1 MMQYP
6 AYDFND
12 HDQDWREFCDLLA
25 GLNEKTPLGR
35 MVMIRS
41 EDDEEILKTF
51 SPDMLNERTRWRTS
65 HMTNT
70 PAMMDDEELSEAQS
84 KLFAALQGLQGA
96 Q

>member
-1 MMQYP
+1 MQYP

-25 GLNEKTPLGR
+25 GFNEKTPLGR

-51 SPDMLNERTRWRTS
+51 SADMLDERARWRNN

-70 PAMMDDEELSEAQS
+70 PAMMDDAELSEAQS

>member
-1 MMQYP
+1 MQYP

-12 HDQDWREFCDLLA
+12 HDQGWREFCDLLA
-25 GLNEKTPLGR
+25 GLTEKTPLGR

-51 SPDMLNERTRWRTS
+51 SPDMLDERARWRAS

-70 PAMMDDEELSEAQS
+70 PAMMDDEELSEAQT

>member
-12 HDQDWREFCDLLA
+12 HDQNWREFCDLLA

-51 SPDMLNERTRWRTS
+51 SPDMLDERARWRAS
-65 HMTNT
+65 HMTNA
-70 PAMMDDEELSEAQS
+70 PAMDDEELSEAQS

>member
-6 AYDFND
+6 SYDFND
-12 HDQDWREFCDLLA
+12 HDQNWREFCDLLA

-51 SPDMLNERTRWRTS
+51 SQDMLKERARWRSS
-65 HMTNT
+65 HMTNA
-70 PAMMDDEELSEAQS
+70 PAIDDEELSEAQA
-84 KLFAALQGLQGA
+84 KLFAALQGGLGA